1 MFFNVV
7 RLICGGGRTYK
18 IINVTKLQ
26 MGQNPITTE
35 GAKAVVR
42 AVQSAKDTSLIR
54 VCLDVRTP
62 KVTIS

>member
-1 MFFNVV
+1 MQNILYILSFKKKSNT
-7 RLICGGGRTYK
+7 CKT
-18 IINVTKLQ
+18 LQ

-54 VCLDVRTP
+54 VCLDVCTQ
-62 KVTIS
+62 KVTLC